1 MKKLIAL
8 CLGLIICVTGCG
20 YRGSS
25 NGNETTN
32 DSSRLCN
39 QQLYTSE
46 SNDDYI
52 RYEIIGNKL
61 QVSGQLSKT
70 NANYVWVQYEGEAS
84 DEQKPSLMNNGCF
97 LVLKEL
103 PNRDLTVNLFCG
115 ESETGVY
122 NSLIID
128 FVMISNTNNQWQFVS
143 SPTLE
148 ANKKIYN
155 SQRENIS
162 EYEKSTEYIQSDSSE
177 IIQLS
182 NSIVLGVE
190 DEYKKLLL
198 IHDWIAENIYYD
210 LDSFSSGIYKDV
222 DSLNVLYSKKAVCE
236 GYANLFAALVRAQ
249 GIPCMVRNGYA
260 LGIGTKKKWT
270 DDVLKNAESNHAWN
284 EAYIDERWVIVD
296 STWDSK
302 NKIENGN
309 MIKGESIDRIYFDS
323 NIEFFSLSH
332 KIIE

>member
-20 YRGSS
+20 YRESS

-70 NANYVWVQYEGEAS
+70 NANYVWVQYEGEDI
-84 DEQKPSLMNNGCF
+84 DEQKPLFMNNGHF

-103 PNRDLTVNLFCG
+103 PNKDLTVNLFCG

-128 FVMISNTNNQWQFVS
+128 FVMISNINNQWQFES

-155 SQRENIS
+155 SQRENID
-162 EYEKSTEYIQSDSSE
+162 EYEKATEYIQSDSPE

-182 NSIVLGVE
+182 NSIVSGAE

-210 LDSFSSGIYKDV
+210 LDSFSKGIYKDM
-222 DSLNVLYSKKAVCE
+222 DSLNALYSKTAVCE

-260 LGIGTKKKWT
+260 LGIGTERKWT
-270 DDVLKNAESNHAWN
+270 DDVLKTAKSNHAWN
-284 EAYIDERWVIVD
+284 EAYVDERWVIVD